1 MLLTFRSRMRVR
13 KKDLSSFEFSGIVR
27 EGSVGE
33 VANILEEKLI
43 SKNVNVLLA
52 KRHMTDIKWLD

>member
-1 MLLTFRSRMRVR
+1 MRVR